1 MRTTYYPFIDE
12 STPEGSKTLA
22 DSAQDQIDFG
32 VGISSS
38 IGIGTLPRVGAQLA
52 IHFDGSEDN
61 RTGGFEINAN
71 SNSSGD
77 KHGARILAYNRLTKN
92 KGFRR
97 LRFQASEYSIET
109 PDAGIS
115 TTNSGPTLNITGFGS
130 VGIGTTD
137 PLAQLDVRG
146 DVRFNNKLYD
156 KDGDSGTSGQ
166 VLSSTGT
173 QVDWVNVGT
182 LSAGTA
188 SQVAVTAS
196 NDNQDF
202 NVTFVDSSSG
212 NQSIKADTN
221 TNFLYNPSL
230 NRLELNTFNGTG
242 LMLSGSGSE
251 YVGMQLK
258 TSDSSATLTRNIF
271 IDTVNELGN
280 AIANQVGSVQSDG
293 GSHWRWETQP
303 PGDRTD
309 RRVERLRI
317 TGLGSVGIGS
327 DNPVTKLDV
336 FGNIKL
342 SDTDPEIQLNT
353 GGPRFRVPE
362 DNTLTIHSGGNSGS
376 ETLERVRITSLGNVG
391 IGTTNTIDFFDGGFD
406 RRLVVYGGG
415 AQVGSA
421 YTWTGGDF
429 YHAED
434 IITAVTKTKSGG
446 FAINCREQEVAGN
459 DPSRPIW
466 TLRSYTNEPIAF
478 GQGLTEIA
486 RFNEDG
492 NLGIGTTT
500 STSPL
505 TLFKQDPQYVGV
517 TTVLTLKT
525 YRSDMT
531 VNNPAGGSIKFDNYD
546 GNHGHEAF
554 IEVIAPNS
562 HSSGEAAREETADFN
577 FKQTNNGTLNTRFT
591 IKGETGRI
599 GIGII
604 NPTQKL
610 DVSGGIRAF
619 TDADNLILLNS
630 SDGSIELKRTGGPF
644 IDFADSGG
652 EDHDCRIK
660 QEDNGLAFTTGGNGS
675 ANEKL
680 LITASGITSIRGADD
695 QDNLKVTVNNN
706 TEFAVHQDDTDGEV
720 SLRAQDPSGSNNS
733 KYMTFFTQKQ
743 GDAATERLRLGTSGQ
758 IGLSGANYGTSGQIL
773 TSNGSSSAPSWQ
785 SLISYGEMLQSDFE
799 IRERNDGTALGGH
812 SGNRAHWVKIGN
824 NVRLYGYITTAA
836 GTSTNTNIA
845 ALAFNNSDLPAISS
859 TATTSQPFFR
869 LAGTIEFNKQG
880 TYSNVVGAYAKL
892 QSTTYYEFY
901 LFLEVRNTSNENLNT
916 TYNVVKVQD
925 IDTCQ
930 FGFDLWYECT
940 V

>member
-12 STPEGSKTLA
+12 STPEGRKTLA

-38 IGIGTLPRVGAQLA
+38 IGIGTVNNPHAQFA

-77 KHGARILAYNRLTKN
+77 KHGARILAYNRVKAN

-109 PDAGIS
+109 PTAGIS
-115 TTNSGPTLNITGFGS
+115 SNDSGPTLNITGFGS

-146 DVRFNNKLYD
+146 DARFSNKIYD

-182 LSAGTA
+182 LAAGTA

-196 NDNQDF
+196 NDDSNF

-221 TNFLYNPSL
+221 TNFLYNPSI
-230 NRLELNTFNGTG
+230 NRLELNTFSGTG

-258 TSDSSATLTRNIF
+258 TSDSSASLTRNIF
-271 IDTVNELGN
+271 IDTVNEDGF
-280 AIANQVGSVQSDG
+280 AVANMVGSVQSDG
-293 GSHWRWETQP
+293 GSLWRWETQP

-317 TGLGSVGIGS
+317 TA
-327 DNPVTKLDV
+327 N
-336 FGNIKL
+336 
-342 SDTDPEIQLNT
+342 
-353 GGPRFRVPE
+353 
-362 DNTLTIHSGGNSGS
+362 
-376 ETLERVRITSLGNVG
+376 GNVG
-391 IGTTNTIDFFDGGFD
+391 IGTTNTIDTYDGGFE

-446 FAINCREQEVAGN
+446 FAINCREQEVASN

-478 GQGLTEIA
+478 GQGTSEIA
-486 RFNEDG
+486 RFDENG
-492 NLGIGTTT
+492 NLGIGTT
-500 STSPL
+500 SPSVKL
-505 TLFKQDPQYVGV
+505 DVIGSATVEGDLFLREVPSHAICKINGDGNLNLFADGLVRFYESDNDKLMFTFDVN
-517 TTVLTLKT
+517 TTHDDARM
-525 YRSDMT
+525 YMEGDSDT
-531 VNNPAGGSIKFDNYD
+531 FFNHPESNQLGFTAGGTETIRIKA
-546 GNHGHEAF
+546 G
-554 IEVIAPNS
+554 
-562 HSSGEAAREETADFN
+562 
-577 FKQTNNGTLNTRFT
+577 KL
-591 IKGETGRI
+591 
-599 GIGII
+599 GIGTI
-604 NPTQKL
+604 NPTASL

-630 SDGSIELKRTGGPF
+630 ADGSIELRRTGGPF
-644 IDFADSGG
+644 IDFADSTGTSG

-680 LITASGITSIRGADD
+680 RITSSGHLVPGSDSSYDIGTNSVRYRNIYVDTLYAGITSTTGADD
-695 QDNLKVTVNNN
+695 QDNLVVNGGS
-706 TEFAVHQDDTDGEV
+706 TQFAVHQDDSDGEL
-720 SLRAQDPSGSNNS
+720 SLRAQDGSGSNNS

-743 GDAATERLRLGTSGQ
+743 GDAATERFRLGTLGQ
-758 IGLSGANYGTSGQIL
+758 IGLSGANYGTSGQVL
-773 TSNGSSSAPSWQ
+773 TSNGSSSAASWQ
-785 SLISYGEMLQSDFE
+785 SLVSYGEMSQSDFE
-799 IRERNDGTALGGH
+799 IRERYDGAALGGH
-812 SGNRAHWVKIGN
+812 SGNKAHWVKIGN

-836 GTSTNTNIA
+836 GISTNTNIA
-845 ALAFNNSDLPAISS
+845 ALAFNNSDLPALSS
-859 TATTSQPFFR
+859 TATVSQPFFR
-869 LAGTIEFNKQG
+869 LAGTVEFNKQG